1 MNNRIPASP
10 VRHACAADRDN
21 AAILRSMPARCASRL
36 FQLVG
41 FWLLCCSA
49 ASAQLAVQMVDPQ
62 SNVTLTAPAT
72 FVASATAW
80 TLGDGEQVT
89 SLTLYSASNAV
100 VATSQDGA
108 SVSHT
113 FSGVGPGSYV
123 FYATAT
129 DNTGR
134 TASTPLSATVTVVA
148 PGGNAPS
155 VSVSAASGPFIAPA
169 SIALSAT
176 ASDSDG
182 TVSKVEFFANGN
194 KIGEDAAA
202 PYQLQWTGVA
212 AGNWSLTAKATD
224 NSGVVGTSA
233 AVAVTVDATRVIGN
247 IDGVAGDAVNGYYIR
262 GWACSTGRT
271 ASISVHLYAGGPY
284 GSGTFVKGAV
294 ANKTSEPAVASSCLT
309 QAAQYRF
316 EIPLTAAERQA
327 HGNKTIHVHGI
338 APEGG
343 ANNVLSSSGVHT
355 IPASLSLSRKYVYDA
370 QQRLCKIIEPE
381 TGATIMDYDAADNLA
396 WTASGVNAPSTTDC
410 NRTDAATLARKVSR
424 TYDGRNRL
432 TNLRFPDGRGDQ
444 DWSYTPDGLPAEVT
458 TFNSSSSGTA
468 VINRYAYNT
477 RRQPKS
483 ETVAQPGWYEW
494 TLAYGYDGYGNLAS
508 LTYPTGLVVDYAPN
522 ALGQPTKAGSYA
534 SNVSYY
540 ANGAIRQFTYGNG
553 IVHTLTQNQRQ
564 LPQTVRSVGI
574 SGYDYQY
581 DRNGNPTRIDD
592 LVQGANFTRD
602 LQYDVNDRLVA
613 AGSPSFGG
621 DHWHRFTY
629 DGLDNLRS
637 WKLAGVKD
645 YAAYVYDAK
654 NQLTSIRNSAGSETV
669 TLSYG
674 VQGNLATKNS
684 QSYDFDY
691 GNRLRDVP
699 GKESYRY
706 DAHGRRVTTLHGN
719 GGKELWQY
727 SQSGQM
733 LFSFED
739 TPSQKTHEQ
748 VYLAGSLIASIDHH
762 WPSNQTIATR
772 YQHTDALGSPVAV
785 SNETGQLVERTQY
798 EPYGSPIGKTVDG
811 IGYTG
816 HVMDGATGLTYMQQR
831 YYDQTLGRF
840 LSVDPIA
847 ADPGT
852 GKGFSRYTYSN
863 NSPYSFFDPDGRE
876 AEEKNKDKEQ
886 RPPVGS
892 VAFRSPGSKAYL
904 TNSARLGA
912 GASKGGGAA
921 NAEREKL
928 TRDRLNNYVEIS
940 EVAGAVDA
948 SMAGSTVLDTVLG
961 NAGKGTK
968 DSGSRYIYT
977 ERGWVDLMHV
987 AAAASLPNGR
997 ALGDLYE
1004 YKQMMRGSQSA
1015 WSPEDLLSNAIG
1027 ESARNLSAS
1036 MGGRV
1041 SIGESVQLMINGFRP
1056 YSHDQANKIL
1066 RNGGR

>member
-1 MNNRIPASP
+1 MKTQVP
-10 VRHACAADRDN
+10 VFPGRCDRAADRGN
-21 AAILRSMPARCASRL
+21 TAAARSLSARCANRL

-41 FWLLCCSA
+41 FWLLCCSTV
-49 ASAQLAVQMVDPQ
+49 SAQLVVQMVDPQ
-62 SNVTLTAPAT
+62 TNVTLTAPAT
-72 FVASATAW
+72 FVASATASA
-80 TLGDGEQVT
+80 LGDGEQVT
-89 SLTLYSASNAV
+89 SLTLYNASTAV

-148 PGGNAPS
+148 PGGNAPT

-169 SIALSAT
+169 SVALSAT

-194 KIGEDAAA
+194 KIGEDASS
-202 PYQLQWTGVA
+202 PYQLQWTNVA

-224 NSGVVGTSA
+224 NSGVTSTSA
-233 AVAVTVDATRVIGN
+233 AVAVTVDTTTIIGN

-262 GWACSTGRT
+262 GWACTTGRN
-271 ASISVHLYAGGPY
+271 APIAVHLNVGSPAGGHTY
-284 GSGTFVKGAV
+284 VKAET
-294 ANKTSEPAVASSCLT
+294 ANKASEPAVAAACL
-309 QAAQYRF
+309 AQGTTYRF
-316 EIPLTAAERQA
+316 EIPLTVAERQA
-327 HGNKTIHVHGI
+327 HGNKTILVHGI
-338 APEGG
+338 SPEGQPNY
-343 ANNVLSSSGVHT
+343 AISSSGVYKV
-355 IPASLSLSRKYVYDA
+355 PAYLSLSRKYVYDA

-381 TGATIMDYDAADNLA
+381 AGATIMDYDEADNLA

-410 NRTDAATLARKVSR
+410 NRNDAATQARKVSR

-444 DWSYTPDGLPAEVT
+444 DWSYTPDGLPAEVS
-458 TFNSSSSGTA
+458 TFNSSGSGTA

-494 TLAYGYDGYGNLAS
+494 TLAYGYDGNGSLAS
-508 LTYPTGLVVDYAPN
+508 LSYPTGLVVDYAPN

-553 IVHTLTQNQRQ
+553 VVHTMTQNQRQ

-602 LQYDVNDRLVA
+602 LQYDINDRLVA

-621 DHWHRFTY
+621 DHWHRFSY
-629 DGLDNLRS
+629 DALDNLRS

-645 YAAYVYDAK
+645 HAAYVYDA
-654 NQLTSIRNSAGSETV
+654 NNRLTSIRNSAGSDTV
-669 TLSYG
+669 ALSYD

-684 QSYDFDY
+684 QNYDFDY
-691 GNRLRDVP
+691 GNRLRDVQ
-699 GKESYRY
+699 GKELYRY
-706 DAHGRRVTTLHGN
+706 DAHGRRVTTLHIN

-798 EPYGSPIGKTVDG
+798 EPYGSPIGKVVDG

-831 YYDQTLGRF
+831 YYDQNIGHF
-840 LSVDPIA
+840 LSVDPIPTSLVDGQRFGRYVY
-847 ADPGT
+847 ADGNPI
-852 GKGFSRYTYSN
+852 KL
-863 NSPYSFFDPDGRE
+863 FDPDGR
-876 AEEKNKDKEQ
+876 ASANT
-886 RPPVGS
+886 
-892 VAFRSPGSKAYL
+892 FRSDDTLFYPAGRAFNIQGAYTLAGHGDAARFQIDRKDGITGLNANETFAFMRATGLTRGQDVFSISCGFGKNNADGNNLAQLVADKNDSRVYGADGWVNYEKKGDVTTLTVWSERDGKGAQGAFQQFVPGGKGAL
-904 TNSARLGA
+904 A
-912 GASKGGGAA
+912 GAAIRSIRINTKTGDVQFNPVRREAA
-921 NAEREKL
+921 
-928 TRDRLNNYVEIS
+928 T
-940 EVAGAVDA
+940 
-948 SMAGSTVLDTVLG
+948 
-961 NAGKGTK
+961 GTHIK
-968 DSGSRYIYT
+968 R
-977 ERGWVDLMHV
+977 
-987 AAAASLPNGR
+987 
-997 ALGDLYE
+997 
-1004 YKQMMRGSQSA
+1004 
-1015 WSPEDLLSNAIG
+1015 
-1027 ESARNLSAS
+1027 
-1036 MGGRV
+1036 
-1041 SIGESVQLMINGFRP
+1041 
-1056 YSHDQANKIL
+1056 
-1066 RNGGR
+1066 